1 MTIKSFGRACTIV
14 LLIASL
20 IELGY
25 GNAFGAAAG
34 EGDATPGNGAASSS
48 LQAAISDISGHWA
61 EKQLLEWQGME
72 LIKGYSDGSLKPNQP
87 ITRGELIALTNR
99 ALGFTEEA
107 PISFTDLRSSDWAY
121 KEVAI
126 AVKAG
131 YVQGNAD
138 GTIGANRQISRQE
151 AAVMLSR
158 LLKLGDDSDTAN
170 TFSDAERIAKWAKAA
185 VGAVAAGRIMIGDG
199 KRSFRP
205 EASMTRAEAV
215 VVLDRSIVSLGGQRM
230 TYDQVGV
237 YGPEGSVQTVKKDVI
252 VNVPGVTLRNM
263 KIEGN
268 LLLAAGIGEGEVT
281 LNNVTVIGKTTV
293 NGGGSNSIHFLNST
307 LATVIVDKRSGNV
320 RVLLEGSTTVA
331 SLTILTPAT
340 LSLADDAVIESLV
353 LEAVTQALGQGT
365 IKLAILHESAKS
377 STFAR
382 QPLKKEG
389 TGAIVG
395 STTGMSGS
403 SGMPGTPGPTTS
415 PEPTQEYGTVSGHV
429 FGPDHIGIEG
439 AKITLVGSV
448 TKTAVSGQSG
458 AFTFNNVPIGAYKII
473 VSKDHYSDGI
483 SSPFNVTSGATSVI
497 DVTIQPGADLSV
509 VANGQAQAVIV
520 VDDAS
525 LSSFANTLAEYVQKS
540 TGAVLPIL
548 TTAQLTASR
557 NTYDDDVR
565 IYIGKSV
572 PGAEA
577 AVAVKT
583 QNLND
588 DGFVIMPYGNDL
600 SISGPTGSGTK
611 FGVYEFLERYVGVRW
626 LMPGPDGEDVPQQDD
641 VVVAF
646 TSVIDEPAAIS
657 RHFFG
662 TEAWYT
668 LQTTA
673 DWAER
678 NRMHDAI
685 KFHHYL
691 NVLFDPQVFATHP
704 EYYPGGVVPSH
715 PYAWQ
720 PCLNDDTAA
729 AAIWRIKDYFHNF
742 PNEKSFSLG
751 INDSDNY
758 CAADVA
764 LANGKINS
772 IGVVD
777 MSDVYYAWVNQVV
790 EGVLEDYPDKKFG
803 LLAYWNVYDPP
814 STVMLNSHVI
824 PYITDDR
831 LTWIDPD
838 MAAIGN
844 DITEQWQLKADNLG
858 FYEYLFGTP
867 YNLPRVYMNQMADN
881 YEYAKEHNV
890 VAHVAELYP
899 NFGEGPKPWLSAKL
913 QWDPDQDV
921 DLLLDEWYERT
932 VGEDAAS
939 YLEQYFDLWENFWTV
954 RVLNTDWYL
963 DWKNKADRANFLPLQ
978 DHRYLSAVTK
988 ADLTESRSLLELT
1001 VANAATSKQKIRAEK
1016 LLRAFELFE
1025 ASALSYPRGAVDAP
1039 TNEQDALA
1047 MLADVKQSFDMAM
1060 KRQVLTEQF
1069 KGDPIL
1075 NLTTYAQYSGKWDG
1089 IQTEWIAALQSYANT
1104 ITDPDSEFLAEFQ
1117 RVQAYIDSIH
1127 EYSATA
1133 IKTTASKATILS
1145 SLDFS
1150 QGPWT
1155 DAVPV
1160 TEFLNMTSTEAP
1172 PAETRMY
1179 LLWDNDNL
1187 YVGYENF
1194 DPNMSGI
1201 IMNDD
1206 APGGWWRVA
1215 DDSVETYVTGDVAG
1229 GYTGYFTN
1237 PKAVKFIYNS
1247 SSAGPVPGVDNN
1259 WQASAQIGTDRWN
1272 VIQVIPFSSIGVNP
1286 STTKTLMGFFFRNYH
1301 GQSVYLG
1308 WRGGAP
1314 WTAKDF
1320 RPVHL
1325 VEGNNSVTNP
1335 SIEEGLVSEPWLA
1348 SEWYSYYT
1356 DQNSTV
1362 LRTSA
1367 FKRTGGFSLET
1378 SVTNANSSPFKVIS
1392 ITPGKYKAVLN
1403 YFVPMNASVSGSI
1416 QLIATIGNGNGNLD
1430 SIASVERPVSWLP
1443 GRWVQF
1449 EYTFDVEPDYNGEVP
1464 DSLILKINHSGF
1476 ELGEKLYI
1484 DDVSLYKLSD

>member
-1 MTIKSFGRACTIV
+1 MMKLNTLGRACMIV
-14 LLIASL
+14 LLISSL
-20 IELGY
+20 IGSSF
-25 GNAFGAAAG
+25 GNAFGAAA
-34 EGDATPGNGAASSS
+34 
-48 LQAAISDISGHWA
+48 SDISGHWA
-61 EKQLLEWQGME
+61 EKQLLEWQNKG
-72 LIKGYSDGSLKPNQP
+72 LIKGYSDGSLKPDKP

-107 PISFTDLRSSDWAY
+107 AISFTDLRASDWAY
-121 KEVAI
+121 KDVAV

-131 YVQGNAD
+131 YLQGNAD

-151 AAVMLSR
+151 AAVMMSR
-158 LLKLGDDSDTAN
+158 LLKLEGGVDTAI
-170 TFSDAERIAKWAKAA
+170 TFSDADKIANWAKAA
-185 VGAVAAGRIMIGDG
+185 VGAVAAEQIMIGDS
-199 KRSFRP
+199 KQSFRP
-205 EASMTRAEAV
+205 KASMTRAEAV
-215 VVLDRSIVSLGGQRM
+215 VVLDRSISSHDGQQIS
-230 TYDQVGV
+230 YDKAGV
-237 YGPEGSVQTVKKDVI
+237 YGPDDNVQTVKKDVI

-268 LLLAAGIGEGEVT
+268 LLLAAGIGEGDVT
-281 LNNVTVIGKTTV
+281 LNHVTVLGKTTV
-293 NGGGSNSIHFLNST
+293 NGGGANSIHFLNSK
-307 LATVIVDKRSGNV
+307 LAIVIVDKKSGSV
-320 RVLLEGSTTVA
+320 RVVLEGSTTVA
-331 SLTILTPAT
+331 SLTVLTPAI
-340 LSLADDAVIESLV
+340 LSLDDDAVIESLV
-353 LEAVTQALGQGT
+353 LEAITQALGQGT
-365 IKLAILHESAKS
+365 IKLAIIHEGAKS

-389 TGAIVG
+389 AGTGG
-395 STTGMSGS
+395 SSTT
-403 SGMPGTPGPTTS
+403 GTPGPTTS
-415 PEPTQEYGTVSGHV
+415 PEPTQQNGTVNGHV
-429 FGPDHIGIEG
+429 FDPDNIGIEG
-439 AKITLVGSV
+439 AEVKLVGSV
-448 TKTAVSGQSG
+448 TMTAASGQTG
-458 AFTFNNVPIGAYKII
+458 TFTFSNVPIGTYKII
-473 VSKDHYSDGI
+473 VSKAHYTDVI
-483 SSPFNVTSGATSVI
+483 SSPFNVTSGATSVV
-497 DVTIQPGADLSV
+497 DVTIEPGSDLSV
-509 VANGQAQAVIV
+509 VANGQANAVIV
-520 VDDAS
+520 VDDTK
-525 LSSFANTLAEYVQKS
+525 LSSSANTLAEYVKKS
-540 TGAVLPIL
+540 TGADLPIM
-548 TTAQLTASR
+548 TTAQLTASG
-557 NTYDDDVR
+557 NTYNGDVR

-577 AVAVKT
+577 AVAAKM
-583 QNLND
+583 QSLND

-600 SISGPTGSGTK
+600 SISGPTGSGTE
-611 FGVYEFLERYVGVRW
+611 FGVLEFLERYVGVRW
-626 LMPGPDGEDVPQQDD
+626 LMPGPDGEDVPQHND
-641 VVVAF
+641 VVIAF
-646 TSVIDEPAAIS
+646 TNVIDEPAAIS

-673 DWAER
+673 DWAEH

-704 EYYPGGVVPSH
+704 EYYPGGVVPTH

-742 PNEKSFSLG
+742 PDAQSFSLG

-758 CAADVA
+758 CAADKA
-764 LANGKINS
+764 RANGKLNS
-772 IGVVD
+772 VGVLD
-777 MSDVYYAWVNQVV
+777 MSDVYYAWVNKVV
-790 EGVLEDYPDKKFG
+790 EGVLQDYPDKYFG

-814 STVMLNSHVI
+814 STVKLNSHVI

-838 MAAIGN
+838 MAALGN
-844 DITEQWQLKADNLG
+844 DITEKWQLKADNIG

-881 YEYAKEHNV
+881 YKYAEEHGV
-890 VAHVAELYP
+890 IAHVAELYP

-913 QWDPDQDV
+913 QWNPDQDV
-921 DLLLDEWYERT
+921 DLLLDEWYKRT
-932 VGEDAAS
+932 VGAAAS
-939 YLEQYFDLWENFWTV
+939 DDLKSYYELWENFWTV
-954 RVLNTDWYL
+954 RILNTDWYL

-978 DHRYLSAVTK
+978 DHRYLTAVTK
-988 ADLTESRSLLELT
+988 ADLTQSRSLLESV
-1001 VANAATSKQKIRAEK
+1001 VAKAVTAKQKIRAEK

-1025 ASALSYPRGAVDAP
+1025 ASALSYPRGAVSAP

-1047 MLADVKQSFDMAM
+1047 MLADLKQSFDMAM
-1060 KRQVLTEQF
+1060 KRQVLTDQF

-1075 NLTTYAQYSGKWDG
+1075 NLTSYSQYSGKWDG
-1089 IQTEWIAALQSYANT
+1089 IQTGLIAALQSYANT
-1104 ITDPDSEFLAEFQ
+1104 ITDPDNEFLAEFQ

-1127 EYSATA
+1127 QYSATA
-1133 IKTTASKATILS
+1133 VKTTASKSTILS

-1150 QGPWT
+1150 QGPWVN
-1155 DAVPV
+1155 AVPI
-1160 TEFLNMTSTEAP
+1160 TEFLRMTSTEAP
-1172 PAETRMY
+1172 PAQTRMY

-1206 APGGWWRVA
+1206 APNGWWRVA

-1247 SSAGPVPGVDNN
+1247 SSAGPVPGVDNR

-1272 VIQVIPFSSIGVNP
+1272 VIQVIPFSSIGVDP
-1286 STTKTLMGFFFRNYH
+1286 STTKSLMGFFFRNYH

-1308 WRGGAP
+1308 WGGGAP

-1325 VEGNNSVTNP
+1325 VEGNNLVTNP
-1335 SIEEGLVSEPWLA
+1335 SIEDGLVSAPWLA
-1348 SEWYSYYT
+1348 SEWFSYYT

-1378 SVTNANSSPFKVIS
+1378 SVTDPYSSPFKVTS

-1416 QLIATIGNGNGNLD
+1416 QLVATISNGNGSLD
-1430 SIASVERPVSWLP
+1430 STASVERPVSWMP

-1449 EYTFDVEPDYNGEVP
+1449 DYTFDVEPDYNGEVP
-1464 DSLILKINHSGF
+1464 DTLILKINHSGF
-1476 ELGEKLYI
+1476 GLGEKLYI
-1484 DDVSLYKLSD
+1484 DDVSVYKLSD